1 MAGAAIIAKAI
12 LGAIGGGF
20 EGAAKPYTSGNS
32 GVKAADSSSAAQVGK
47 TDNDVTLKAES
58 LKNEKLTDKAESEK
72 LNSMDK
78 EKASEAFKNKDSYKQ
93 AFNGFQGMNFGSAL
107 SSDETLKNIYGDAL
121 SDRLIE
127 DFAKIDAINFTYTPE
142 AQEEYNGDNA
152 VDDKEHIGVKAQ
164 ELAEN
169 PATAG
174 AVEMDDKGNLEIDTR
189 HLSAANTAVIGEL
202 SRRVLTLEVALKD
215 LTDLLKNKEL

>member
-12 LGAIGGGF
+12 LGSIGGGF

-32 GVKAADSSSAAQVGK
+32 GVKAAEIKSDVGK
-47 TDNDVTLKAES
+47 KSDVTLKADS
-58 LKNEKLTDKAESEK
+58 LKNENLTDKAESEK
-72 LNSMDK
+72 LNSMDMA
-78 EKASEAFKNKDSYKQ
+78 KAAEAFKNKDSYKQ

-127 DFAKIDAINFTYTPE
+127 NFAKIDAINFTYTPE